1 MSYHAPQNYL
11 TGTNMIMLLTYRA
24 ELREQIT
31 KSLKAMGHE
40 LCLPAH
46 RTDVTAMKESPPDL
60 VILDMYLDNPASSL
74 VLQNLREDG
83 YQGPLILLSGP
94 SQGATL
100 GSHFFGR
107 HQVLQLPMQ
116 IAGAYELAELRT
128 AVAACLTSA
137 SRASQG

>member
-1 MSYHAPQNYL
+1 
-11 TGTNMIMLLTYRA
+11 MIMLLTYRA

-83 YQGPLILLSGP
+83 YQGAVILLSGP

-100 GSHFFGR
+100 DGSHFFGR
-107 HQVLQLPMQ
+107 HRVLQLPMQ

-128 AVAACLTSA
+128 AVATCLTDA
-137 SRASQG
+137 SRASQGDFHGQAESVFE

>member
-1 MSYHAPQNYL
+1 
-11 TGTNMIMLLTYRA
+11 MIMLLTYRA

-46 RTDVTAMKESPPDL
+46 RADVTAMKESPPDL

-83 YQGPLILLSGP
+83 YQGKIILLSGP
-94 SQGATL
+94 SQGPTL
-100 GSHFFGR
+100 DGSHFFGR
-107 HQVLQLPMQ
+107 HRVLQLPMQ

-128 AVAACLTSA
+128 AVATCLTDA